1 MFNVNVRSGSS
12 DSGSAELGTKAAL
25 SFIVLNIDLSYGA
38 LVSWVMLTAVH
49 YQVEVS
55 VLPLA

>member
-25 SFIVLNIDLSYGA
+25 SFIVLLDLKTGMKESNRKNCRISQY
-38 LVSWVMLTAVH
+38 
-49 YQVEVS
+49 
-55 VLPLA
+55 LP